1 MLKGFD
7 YGYIKKFDKLAL
19 AVSGGRDSMV
29 MLDAVS
35 SVVDKDSFFV
45 ITVHHNLRGDEG
57 KRDRDFVAQYC
68 REIGVKCEIYEED
81 IPSFCA
87 ENGYTVEQGAR
98 IRRRQIF
105 ADTVKTGKA
114 QRVVTAHHLSDNVE
128 SILMH
133 VFRGS
138 GLKGLCGMN
147 IDDGILLRP
156 MLDCAR
162 EDIDAYI
169 EEKDI
174 PFVEDST
181 NESVDYTRNRL
192 RREIIPLIKK
202 VYGGLDG
209 NVARLSQ
216 RAEEIVSFLDGY
228 CKDFVL
234 DEGEARI
241 PIQVF
246 DKEDAVISQTVIN
259 AVDSI
264 TTRVDLTSKHIQSIR
279 SLKDKQNGASVDL
292 PFGLKAHRQSDCVAF
307 ALCEKREYS
316 GVING
321 YGEYDLGDRILTLS
335 KEFKDGLVCD
345 LDALDG
351 CLIRNR
357 RQGDIFKRY
366 KGGSKSL
373 GDYFTDAKI
382 PKRLRDN
389 VVVIAKDNVVYL
401 LPEYEISDAVKV
413 GENTKRK
420 AYIQIIKKDGTNR
433 HGKNR

>member
-1 MLKGFD
+1 MLDGFD
-7 YGYIKKFDKLAL
+7 YRYLKKFDKLAL

-29 MLDAVS
+29 MLDAIS
-35 SVVDKDSFFV
+35 RNFDKDNFFV

-68 REIGVKCEIYEED
+68 ADRGIECEIYEED
-81 IPSFCA
+81 IPAFCA

-98 IRRRQIF
+98 IRRREIF
-105 ADTVKTGKA
+105 VNTVSTGRA

-138 GLKGLCGMN
+138 GLKGLCGMSL
-147 IDDGILLRP
+147 DDGILLRP
-156 MLDCAR
+156 MLGCTRDN
-162 EDIDAYI
+162 INAYV
-169 EEKDI
+169 EMKDV

-202 VYGGLDG
+202 VYGGLDN

-216 RAEEIVSFLDGY
+216 RAGEIFSFLDGY
-228 CKDFVL
+228 CRNFIVS
-234 DEGEARI
+234 EGEARI
-241 PIQVF
+241 PLEVF
-246 DKEDAVISQTVIN
+246 DEDDAVVSQTVIN
-259 AVDSI
+259 AVDRI
-264 TTRVDLTSKHIQSIR
+264 TTRVDLTSKHIESIR

-292 PFGLKAHRQSDCVAF
+292 PFNLKAHRQSDCVAL
-307 ALCEKREYS
+307 ALGEKREYC

-321 YGEYDLGDRILTLS
+321 YGEYDLGDRLLILS
-335 KEFKDGLVCD
+335 PEYKEGLVCN
-345 LDALDG
+345 LDKLDG
-351 CLIRNR
+351 CEIRNR
-357 RQGDIFKRY
+357 RQGDVFKRF

-389 VVVIAKDNVVYL
+389 VVVVAKDSVVYL
-401 LPEYEISDAVKV
+401 LPEYEISDQVKV
-413 GENTKRK
+413 DENTLNK
-420 AYIQIIKKDGTNR
+420 AYISVVKKERRN
-433 HGKNR
+433 